1 MNDMTTSNEWD
12 DFASGWDSNDEARI
26 YAQKA
31 FASWAKKVAPLISNL
46 PGSRVLDFGCG
57 TGLLSE
63 KLATV
68 CHQIVAVDTSTA
80 MIEVLRKKIRES
92 EIGNVTTLSIAISAA
107 TISKSAELHGKF
119 DMIVASS
126 VCSFL
131 PDYETTLGDLSSLL
145 KPGGYFIQWDWLADM
160 PVTRI
165 QNAFDASG
173 LVSHNIDEGF
183 VMNSDKKSMPVVI
196 GIGRLPTGS

>member
-1 MNDMTTSNEWD
+1 MNDMTASNEWD
-12 DFASGWDSNDEARI
+12 DFASGWDSNDDARI
-26 YAQKA
+26 YAQRA
-31 FASWAKKVAPLISNL
+31 FASWTKKVAPLIFNL

-80 MIEVLRKKIRES
+80 MIEVLRGKIRDS
-92 EIGNVTTLSIAISAA
+92 EISNVTTLSTAVSAA
-107 TISKSAELHGKF
+107 TIGESAELHNKF

-160 PVTRI
+160 SVTRI

-173 LVSHNIDEGF
+173 LVGHNIDEGF
-183 VMNSDKKSMPVVI
+183 VMNSDKKSMPVVM
-196 GIGRLPTGS
+196 GIGRLPTDL

>member
-12 DFASGWDSNDEARI
+12 DFASGWDSNDDARI
-26 YAQKA
+26 YAQRA

-46 PGSRVLDFGCG
+46 SGSRVLDFGCG

-68 CHQIVAVDTSTA
+68 CNQIVAVDTSTA
-80 MIEVLRKKIRES
+80 MLDVLRKKIRES
-92 EIGNVTTLSIAISAA
+92 EISNVTTLSIAISAA
-107 TISKSAELHGKF
+107 TIGESTELHGKF
-119 DMIVASS
+119 EMIVASS

-173 LVSHNIDEGF
+173 LVSRNIDEGF
-183 VMNSDKKSMPVVI
+183 VMSSDNNSMPVVM
-196 GIGRLPTGS
+196 GIGRLTTG